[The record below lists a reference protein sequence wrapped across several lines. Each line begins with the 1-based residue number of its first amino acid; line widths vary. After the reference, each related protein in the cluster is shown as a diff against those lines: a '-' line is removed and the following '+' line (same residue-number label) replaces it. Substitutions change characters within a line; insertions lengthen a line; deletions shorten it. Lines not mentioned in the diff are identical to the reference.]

1 MSQGSGHL
9 KYVDL
14 KTIWYKKNIGAPPKS
29 NILHFFTVY
38 FISYQY
44 VFQMLE
50 VAGALTHDS
59 FMTISFPQGEGP
71 HVQPPTAL
79 LR

>member
-1 MSQGSGHL
+1 ML
-9 KYVDL
+9 TKIL
-14 KTIWYKKNIGAPPKS
+14 FS
-29 NILHFFTVY
+29 NTFFSFLIIRNTRLSCFN
-38 FISYQY
+38 FITFRSEVQI
-44 VFQMLE
+44 LE

-79 LR
+79 LRY

>member
-1 MSQGSGHL
+1 MVINPSCTNVFELQVL
-9 KYVDL
+9 PP
-14 KTIWYKKNIGAPPKS
+14 PPKS

-59 FMTISFPQGEGP
+59 FMTISFPQGEGS

-79 LR
+79 L

>member
-1 MSQGSGHL
+1 MVINPSCTNVFELQVLPPPL
-9 KYVDL
+9 KVTFYIFL
-14 KTIWYKKNIGAPPKS
+14 QFI
-29 NILHFFTVY
+29 

-59 FMTISFPQGEGP
+59 FMTISFPQGEGS

-79 LR
+79 L